1 MKLLKFGIRTWITLA
16 SVMSFAA
23 GWVMLVHAP
32 KPYQAPQQFASAAP
46 QTLDPLPPL
55 SQFGQDDNNFQSQQF
70 FSIQQQRPRFGGNSF
85 FRTGGS

>member
-1 MKLLKFGIRTWITLA
+1 MKILKFGIRAWITIA
-16 SVMSFAA
+16 SVASFVM

-32 KPYQAPQQFASAAP
+32 KPYQAPQQLATTTS

-55 SQFGQDDNNFQSQQF
+55 SDFGQGENNFQNQPL
-70 FSIQQQRPRFGGNSF
+70 FSVQQQRPRMGFNSF

>member
-1 MKLLKFGIRTWITLA
+1 MKILKFGIRIWITIA
-16 SVMSFAA
+16 SVASFVM

-32 KPYQAPQQFASAAP
+32 KPYQAPKQLASETL

-55 SQFGQDDNNFQSQQF
+55 SDFGPGDNNFQNQPL
-70 FSIQQQRPRFGGNSF
+70 FSIQQQQPRMGFNSF